1 LTAEMLIRQSV
12 SRAQD
17 VGGQLVGG
25 VTELVRGS
33 PAITSAVTT
42 GVGLLVTQQ
51 VIRRVRKKR
60 TVKKRRKVTRKKR
73 RKVTRRAPRRKKAK
87 RRTHASPRH
96 KGHKV
101 VTFTTKGGKK
111 VRFLTP
117 RKGSKVHKRIKRRRR

>member
-1 LTAEMLIRQSV
+1 MLIRQAV
-12 SRAQD
+12 SRVQD
-17 VGGQLVGG
+17 VGGELIGG

-33 PAITSAVTT
+33 PIITSAITS
-42 GVGLLVTQQ
+42 GVGVLATQQ
-51 VIRRVRKKR
+51 IVRRIRKKR
-60 TVKKRRKVTRKKR
+60 SVKKRRKVVRKKR
-73 RKVTRRAPRRKKAK
+73 RKVTKRVGRRKKAK

-117 RKGSKVHKRIKRRRR
+117 RRGSKVHKRIKRRKR